1 MGIID
6 NIRNLFTR
14 NYNPENPSNNIIP
27 PLDYGQ
33 STSSGVDI
41 NESNSLTLAAVWGC
55 VRTLSESVASLPIN
69 VYKRDMKNG
78 GRDISY
84 AHPIYN
90 LLHNSP
96 TMNMTSYCWFN
107 TMMLN
112 LSLYGNAYACIKR
125 DNKMQPID
133 LHILNPSDIKITLIK
148 GEKFYV
154 HDTNGEKTTYSD
166 AEMIHIMGL
175 STNGYVGK
183 SPISAARENIGLGIA
198 SQKYGGAFFGN
209 GASLSGVL
217 EHPATLSKE
226 AMERLAYTWNQKYAN
241 NGGSNAH
248 KTAILEEG
256 MNFKNIS
263 IPPNDAQFIETRK
276 FSVVEICRI
285 YRVPPHLIQSLDAAT
300 YSNIEQQSLE
310 FVKYTL
316 YPYLRNWEQELNN
329 KLFKENEK
337 GKMYCEFKVDG
348 LLRGDSK
355 SRSEFYRTL
364 WNMGVISQN
373 EIRSFENLNA
383 IEGGDKYYVPLNMT
397 PTDAPREDDSTETIK
412 VEEEKS
418 KKITNRKKKKK

>member
-125 DNKMQPID
+125 DK
-133 LHILNPSDIKITLIK
+133 
-148 GEKFYV
+148 
-154 HDTNGEKTTYSD
+154 
-166 AEMIHIMGL
+166 AE
-175 STNGYVGK
+175 
-183 SPISAARENIGLGIA
+183 
-198 SQKYGGAFFGN
+198 
-209 GASLSGVL
+209 
-217 EHPATLSKE
+217 
-226 AMERLAYTWNQKYAN
+226 
-241 NGGSNAH
+241 
-248 KTAILEEG
+248 
-256 MNFKNIS
+256 
-263 IPPNDAQFIETRK
+263 
-276 FSVVEICRI
+276 
-285 YRVPPHLIQSLDAAT
+285 
-300 YSNIEQQSLE
+300 
-310 FVKYTL
+310 
-316 YPYLRNWEQELNN
+316 
-329 KLFKENEK
+329 
-337 GKMYCEFKVDG
+337 
-348 LLRGDSK
+348 
-355 SRSEFYRTL
+355 
-364 WNMGVISQN
+364 
-373 EIRSFENLNA
+373 
-383 IEGGDKYYVPLNMT
+383 
-397 PTDAPREDDSTETIK
+397 
-412 VEEEKS
+412 
-418 KKITNRKKKKK
+418 

>member
-6 NIRNLFTR
+6 NIRNVFKR
-14 NYNPENPSNNIIP
+14 NYNPENPRNNIIP
-27 PLDYGQ
+27 PINYGQ

-41 NESNSLTLAAVWGC
+41 NESNALTLAAVWGC

-69 VYKRDMKNG
+69 VYKRDMKTG
-78 GRDISY
+78 GRDTSY

-90 LLHNSP
+90 LLHNAP
-96 TMNMTSYCWFN
+96 AMNMTSYCWFN

-112 LSLYGNAYACIKR
+112 LCLYGNAYAHIKR
-125 DNKMQPID
+125 DNKMRPID
-133 LHILNPSDIKITLIK
+133 LQILNPAKIKVTLIK
-148 GEKFYV
+148 GDKFYV
-154 HDTNGEKTTYSD
+154 QDIEGEKTTYSD
-166 AEMIHIMGL
+166 DEIIHVMGL
-175 STNGYVGK
+175 SINGYIGK

-198 SQKYGGAFFGN
+198 SQQYGGAFFGN

-217 EHPATLSKE
+217 THPATLSKE
-226 AMERLAYTWNQKYAN
+226 AMERLSHTWNQKYSN
-241 NGGSNAH
+241 NGGANAH

-256 MNFKNIS
+256 MSFNSIS

-285 YRVPPHLIQSLDAAT
+285 FRVPPHLVMSLDAAT
-300 YSNIEQQSLE
+300 YSNIEQQSFE

-329 KLFKENEK
+329 KLFKESEK
-337 GKMYCEFKVDG
+337 NRMYCEFKVDG

-364 WNMGVISQN
+364 WNMGVLSQN

-383 IEGGDKYYVPLNMT
+383 VEGGDKYYVPLNMT
-397 PTDAPREDDSTETIK
+397 PADAPKEPTESVETIK
-412 VEEEKS
+412 VDEQKS
-418 KKITNRKKKKK
+418 KKVSNRKKKK